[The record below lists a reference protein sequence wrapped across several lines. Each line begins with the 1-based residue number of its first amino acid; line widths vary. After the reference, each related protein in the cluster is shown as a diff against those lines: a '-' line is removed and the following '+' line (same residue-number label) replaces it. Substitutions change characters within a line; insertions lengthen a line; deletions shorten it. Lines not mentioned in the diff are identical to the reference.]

1 MAISLFEDFSTLRD
15 GGMREDAFSAFYRG
29 ISTRKLNPLDVA
41 DITDIAES
49 VRLNL
54 NDQHSLGLRIALGEN
69 LLAAPR
75 FPLTPKTLVRALPSV
90 NAIADAFV
98 LYGREDEADQ
108 IIYRALDSLVH
119 LRGSRGAISRSQAR
133 EWQEQAQAASPEYH
147 GRFAITS
154 PQHPYPHMP
163 PS

>member
-54 NDQHSLGLRIALGEN
+54 NDQHALGLRLALGEN

-90 NAIADAFV
+90 NAIVDAFA
-98 LYGREDEADQ
+98 LYGREDEGDRL
-108 IIYRALDSLVH
+108 IYRALDSLVR
-119 LRGSRGAISRSQAR
+119 LRGNHGTISRSQAG
-133 EWQEQAQAASPEYH
+133 EWLEQAQTGSVE
-147 GRFAITS
+147 
-154 PQHPYPHMP
+154 
-163 PS
+163 